1 MPTNVHPINPD
12 MTPLTAQD
20 LAVPA
25 LLVLE
30 MLDSGEFKCGPGRCA
45 RCHDRTNILY
55 GHRRRLR
62 PVGACVS
69 CVMARVIEQ
78 AEAAPV
84 DE

>member
-45 RCHDRTNILY
+45 RC
-55 GHRRRLR
+55 
-62 PVGACVS
+62 C
-69 CVMARVIEQ
+69 
-78 AEAAPV
+78 AAASPAALSKRGEFAWV
-84 DE
+84 LA